1 MAGISLGYA
10 AVDGVEGLI
19 RGASLVVD
27 ARGIPLDFR
36 YTDPI
41 RPTKLERVLYGN
53 ALNTY
58 LREELVLRSLLGA
71 VESKPQIW
79 LCSET
84 DLLMPLRTI
93 GKVKTAFLSQSTHAP
108 LDATGQTEPTS
119 EANVV
124 LLQADSVSAPLR
136 IALPDGTRQ
145 EEAQQVAAI
154 LVEAA
159 KTMEL
164 LEPFGRIQKALA
176 AVGED

>member
-1 MAGISLGYA
+1 MVSLGY
-10 AVDGVEGLI
+10 VSVEGGEGQI

-27 ARGIPLDFR
+27 SRGIPLDFR

-58 LREELVLRSLLGA
+58 LREELVLQSLLGA
-71 VESKPQIW
+71 VEIKPQLW
-79 LCSET
+79 LCNET
-84 DLLMPLRTI
+84 DLLVPL
-93 GKVKTAFLSQSTHAP
+93 KTAGKSKSVYLSASTHAP
-108 LDATGQTEPTS
+108 LEAVGHIEPTS
-119 EANVV
+119 EPDVV

-136 IALPDGTRQ
+136 TAFPAGTRQ
-145 EEAQQVAAI
+145 EEAQQIVSI

-164 LEPFGRIQKALA
+164 MEPFVRINKALA
-176 AVGED
+176 SVGED